1 MPQGYN
7 TELCEHGVGLSGGQK
22 QRLAIARA
30 ILKRPRILV
39 FDEATSSL
47 DPQTADRFAQ
57 TVNKPRGMATILFIA
72 HHIPKGLAVDEVL
85 TLSGEK
91 ATQTRVVEE
100 TEK

>member
-1 MPQGYN
+1 MMRHI
-7 TELCEHGVGLSGGQK
+7 T
-22 QRLAIARA
+22 
-30 ILKRPRILV
+30 
-39 FDEATSSL
+39 
-47 DPQTADRFAQ
+47 
-57 TVNKPRGMATILFIA
+57 GMATILFIA